1 MYATGDELA
10 ARGHEIEYWFSD
22 KIEVSCRVQF
32 SRFAVPLRIVE
43 RIREAMAGGRRWDV
57 VEIHEPAAAAYAWN
71 RHAFPPLVIFSYGL
85 EDRFHRAAIAYR
97 RLKGLPVTL
106 KNRFS
111 PLSVVWQAMYATRHA
126 AHVICSNSEDV
137 DHLVGR
143 GIPRQRLTRHHSGV
157 EPEFIAAGRDLPPD
171 GERRGML
178 FLGSWLARKGV
189 LDLVPAITEVLRKHP
204 SEHFTIAGCQAGEE
218 QILPDFPESIRS
230 RIRIIPRIE
239 GNAALIQIYR
249 NHSVFVLPSY
259 FEGQP
264 LVMIE
269 AAAMG
274 LAIVTTP
281 ICGMRDFIEADRNGL
296 TVPVG
301 DPKALA
307 LTLSRLSSRPDE
319 ARVFGRRAL
328 ELAQTHTWATAADK
342 IEQAYLRAA
351 GKISS

>member
-1 MYATGDELA
+1 
-10 ARGHEIEYWFSD
+10 
-22 KIEVSCRVQF
+22 
-32 SRFAVPLRIVE
+32 
-43 RIREAMAGGRRWDV
+43 
-57 VEIHEPAAAAYAWN
+57 
-71 RHAFPPLVIFSYGL
+71 
-85 EDRFHRAAIAYR
+85 
-97 RLKGLPVTL
+97 
-106 KNRFS
+106 
-111 PLSVVWQAMYATRHA
+111 
-126 AHVICSNSEDV
+126 
-137 DHLVGR
+137 
-143 GIPRQRLTRHHSGV
+143 
-157 EPEFIAAGRDLPPD
+157 
-171 GERRGML
+171 
-178 FLGSWLARKGV
+178 
-189 LDLVPAITEVLRKHP
+189 VLRKHP